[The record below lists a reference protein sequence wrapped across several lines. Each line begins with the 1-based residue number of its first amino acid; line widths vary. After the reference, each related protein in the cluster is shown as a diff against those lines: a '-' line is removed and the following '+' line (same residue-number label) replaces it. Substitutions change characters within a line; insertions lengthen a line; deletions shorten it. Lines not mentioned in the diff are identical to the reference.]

1 MPTQIQ
7 LRRGSTVQ
15 TSTFTG
21 AAGEITVDTDK
32 KVVVVHDGS
41 SAGGVPLARGNHT
54 QSAFDAANASV
65 TGATSAGSY
74 ANSAY
79 STANTAATNALSA
92 GVYANAA
99 FLAAN
104 SAVDTWVR
112 NAANSASSYAN
123 GAFAVANAKF
133 SSTGGTI
140 SGDVVVT
147 GNLSVSGNVFQVDA
161 TNLSVEDNMIYL
173 NANNTVANP
182 DLGFAGNYNDGTY
195 HHAGMFRDATDGT
208 WKFFYNYS
216 PEPDASPYID
226 TSHATFRIANL
237 TANLITDVATI
248 RGYDPI
254 NHTNTAY
261 THANAAFNAANN
273 STDTWV
279 RSAANSAS
287 SYANSA
293 YAVAN
298 TGNTTATSASSYANS
313 AYLQANTAT
322 TNAATADQRA
332 VTSGVYANAAYGVA
346 NSASSYANGAF
357 TQANSAF
364 NNGTSASSYAN
375 GAFSAANAASSY
387 ANSAYAKANT
397 AGGGSGLF
405 NSSINVATGYAVT
418 NALSNAVVFSANAT
432 IYSIYVTNIGADV
445 NAAVT
450 ITADFTPT
458 GSSANVSMF
467 RNIPIPSRS
476 SVEML
481 KKPQVVKANDIIK
494 MQAFANGVGANS
506 NAHVIIVYET
516 TALSS
521 YDRATALAGTGYSN
535 LYTATGSPAVL
546 ESIKVVNQDTAFGNH
561 AISIIWTNSSNT
573 VQGYIAKDIILPA
586 NSTIELCE
594 APKYMY
600 SGDKLDIYSS
610 YANVVSVFA
619 SAKRTA

>member
-32 KVVVVHDGS
+32 KIVVVHDGA
-41 SAGGVPLARGNHT
+41 SAGGVPLARGNHA
-54 QSAFDAANASV
+54 QAAFDAANATS
-65 TGATSAGSY
+65 TGTTSAGSY

-79 STANTAATNALSA
+79 STANTAATNATTADQRAVTS

-99 FLAAN
+99 FAA
-104 SAVDTWVR
+104 
-112 NAANSASSYAN
+112 
-123 GAFAVANAKF
+123 ANAKF
-133 SSTGGTI
+133 SATGGTI

-147 GNLSVSGNVFQVDA
+147 GNLSVSGNVFNVDA
-161 TNLSVEDNMIYL
+161 TNLNVEDNMIYL
-173 NANNTVANP
+173 NANNTVVNP
-182 DLGFAGNYNDGTY
+182 DLGFAGNYNDGAY
-195 HHAGMFRDATDGT
+195 HHTGMFRDATDGI
-208 WKFFYNYS
+208 WKFFYNYD

-226 TSHATFRIANL
+226 TGHATFRIANL

-261 THANAAFNAANN
+261 THANAAFTAANN
-273 STDTWV
+273 STDSWV
-279 RSAANSAS
+279 RDAANSAS
-287 SYANSA
+287 SYANGA
-293 YAVAN
+293 FLAAN
-298 TGNTTATSASSYANS
+298 ASVNFIALGTANS
-313 AYLQANTAT
+313 A
-322 TNAATADQRA
+322 
-332 VTSGVYANAAYGVA
+332 GVYANAAYGVA

-397 AGGGSGLF
+397 GGGSGLF
-405 NSSINVATGYAVT
+405 NSAINVATGYAIT
-418 NALSNAVVFSANAT
+418 SSLANAVVFSANAT
-432 IYSIYVTNIGADV
+432 IYSIYVTNIGPDV

-450 ITADFTPT
+450 VTADFTPT
-458 GSSANVSMF
+458 GSSANVSLF

-494 MQAFANGVGANS
+494 MQSFVNGTAASS
-506 NAHVIIVYET
+506 NAHVTIVYET
-516 TALSS
+516 TTLSS
-521 YDRATALAGTGYSN
+521 FDRASALADTGYST
-535 LYTATGSPAVL
+535 LYTATGSPAVI

-561 AISIIWTNSSNT
+561 AISIIWTNSGNT
-573 VQGYIAKDIILPA
+573 IQGYIAKDIILPA
-586 NSTIELCE
+586 NSTIELSE
-594 APKYMY
+594 APKYLY

>member
-15 TSTFTG
+15 TSTFAG

-41 SAGGVPLARGNHT
+41 SAGGVPLARGNHA
-54 QSAFDAANASV
+54 QAAFDAANATS
-65 TGATSAGSY
+65 TGTTSAGSY

-79 STANTAATNALSA
+79 STANTAATNATTADQRAVTS

-99 FLAAN
+99 FAA
-104 SAVDTWVR
+104 
-112 NAANSASSYAN
+112 
-123 GAFAVANAKF
+123 ANAKF
-133 SSTGGTI
+133 SATGGTI

-147 GNLSVSGNVFQVDA
+147 GNLSVSGNVFNVDA
-161 TNLSVEDNMIYL
+161 TNLNVEDNMIYL
-173 NANNTVANP
+173 NANNTVVNP
-182 DLGFAGNYNDGTY
+182 DLGFAGNYNDGSY
-195 HHAGMFRDATDGT
+195 HHAGMFRDATDGI
-208 WKFFYNYS
+208 WKFFYNYD

-226 TSHATFRIANL
+226 TAHATFRIANL

-261 THANAAFNAANN
+261 THANAAFTAANN
-273 STDTWV
+273 SVDTWV
-279 RSAANSAS
+279 RAAANSAS
-287 SYANSA
+287 SYANGA
-293 YAVAN
+293 FLAAN
-298 TGNTTATSASSYANS
+298 ASVNFIALGTANS
-313 AYLQANTAT
+313 A
-322 TNAATADQRA
+322 
-332 VTSGVYANAAYGVA
+332 GVYANAAYGVA

-397 AGGGSGLF
+397 GGGGSGLF
-405 NSSINVATGYAVT
+405 NSAINVATGYAIT
-418 NALSNAVVFSANAT
+418 SSLANAVVFSANAT
-432 IYSIYVTNIGADV
+432 IHSIYVTNIGANVSDT
-445 NAAVT
+445 VT
-450 ITADFTPT
+450 VTADFTPT
-458 GSSANVSMF
+458 GSSANVSLF

-494 MQAFANGVGANS
+494 MQSFVNGTAASS
-506 NAHVIIVYET
+506 NAHVTIVYET

-521 YDRATALAGTGYSN
+521 FDRASALANTGYST
-535 LYTATGSPAVL
+535 LYTATDSPAVI

-561 AISIIWTNSSNT
+561 AISIIWTNSGNT
-573 VQGYIAKDIILPA
+573 IQGYIAKDIILPA
-586 NSTIELCE
+586 NSTIELSE
-594 APKYMY
+594 APKYLY
-600 SGDKLDIYSS
+600 AGDKLDIYSS

>member
-79 STANTAATNALSA
+79 STANTATTSA
-92 GVYANAA
+92 SQADQRAVTSGVYANAA
-99 FLAAN
+99 FAA
-104 SAVDTWVR
+104 
-112 NAANSASSYAN
+112 
-123 GAFAVANAKF
+123 ANAKF
-133 SSTGGTI
+133 SATGGTI

-182 DLGFAGNYNDGTY
+182 DLGFAGNYNDGAY
-195 HHAGMFRDATDGT
+195 HHAGMFRDATDGI
-208 WKFFYNYS
+208 WKFFYNYD

-226 TSHATFRIANL
+226 TGHATFRIANL

-293 YAVAN
+293 YLAAN
-298 TGNTTATSASSYANS
+298 ASVNFIALGTANS
-313 AYLQANTAT
+313 A
-322 TNAATADQRA
+322 
-332 VTSGVYANAAYGVA
+332 GVYANAGFGVA

-494 MQAFANGVGANS
+494 MQSFVNGTAASS
-506 NAHVIIVYET
+506 NAHVTIVYET

-521 YDRATALAGTGYSN
+521 FDRASALAGTGYST
-535 LYTATGSPAVL
+535 LYTASGSPAVI
-546 ESIKVVNQDTAFGNH
+546 ESIKIVNQDTAFGNH
-561 AISIIWTNSSNT
+561 AISIIWTNSGNT
-573 VQGYIAKDIILPA
+573 IQGYIAKDII
-586 NSTIELCE
+586 
-594 APKYMY
+594 
-600 SGDKLDIYSS
+600 
-610 YANVVSVFA
+610 
-619 SAKRTA
+619 

>member
-32 KVVVVHDGS
+32 KVVVVHDGA
-41 SAGGVPLARGNHT
+41 SAGGIPLARGNHA
-54 QSAFDAANASV
+54 QAAFDAANTTS
-65 TGATSAGSY
+65 TGVTSAGSY

-79 STANTAATNALSA
+79 STANTAATNATTADQRAVTS

-99 FLAAN
+99 FAA
-104 SAVDTWVR
+104 
-112 NAANSASSYAN
+112 
-123 GAFAVANAKF
+123 ANAKF
-133 SSTGGTI
+133 SATGGTI
-140 SGDVVVT
+140 SGDVIVT

-182 DLGFAGNYNDGTY
+182 DLGFAGNYNDGAY
-195 HHAGMFRDATDGT
+195 HHAGMFRDATDGI
-208 WKFFYNYS
+208 WKFFYNYD

-226 TSHATFRIANL
+226 TGHATFRIANL

-261 THANAAFNAANN
+261 THANAAFTAANN
-273 STDTWV
+273 SVDTWV
-279 RSAANSAS
+279 RDAANSAS
-287 SYANSA
+287 SYANGA
-293 YAVAN
+293 FLAAN
-298 TGNTTATSASSYANS
+298 ASVNFIALGTANS
-313 AYLQANTAT
+313 A
-322 TNAATADQRA
+322 
-332 VTSGVYANAAYGVA
+332 GVYANAAYGVA

-405 NSSINVATGYAVT
+405 NSAINVATGYAIT
-418 NALSNAVVFSANAT
+418 SSLANAVVFTANAT
-432 IYSIYVTNIGADV
+432 IYSIYVTNIGPDV

-450 ITADFTPT
+450 VTADFTPT
-458 GSSANVSMF
+458 GSSANVSLF

-494 MQAFANGVGANS
+494 MQSFVNGTAASS
-506 NAHVIIVYET
+506 NAHVTIVYET

-521 YDRATALAGTGYSN
+521 YDRATALAGTGYST
-535 LYTATGSPAVL
+535 LYTASGSPAVI

-561 AISIIWTNSSNT
+561 AISIIWSNSSNT
-573 VQGYIAKDIILPA
+573 IQGYIAKDIILPA
-586 NSTIELCE
+586 NSTIELSE
-594 APKYMY
+594 APKYLY
-600 SGDKLDIYSS
+600 AGDKLDIYSS

>member
-15 TSTFTG
+15 TSTFAG

-41 SAGGVPLARGNHT
+41 SAGGVPLARGNHA
-54 QSAFDAANASV
+54 QAAFDAANATS
-65 TGATSAGSY
+65 TGTTSAGSY

-79 STANTAATNALSA
+79 STANTAATNATTADQRAVTS

-99 FLAAN
+99 FAA
-104 SAVDTWVR
+104 
-112 NAANSASSYAN
+112 
-123 GAFAVANAKF
+123 ANAKF
-133 SSTGGTI
+133 SATGGTI

-147 GNLSVSGNVFQVDA
+147 GNLSVSGNVFNVDA
-161 TNLSVEDNMIYL
+161 TNLNVEDNMIYL
-173 NANNTVANP
+173 NANNTVVNP
-182 DLGFAGNYNDGTY
+182 DLGFAGNYNDGSY
-195 HHAGMFRDATDGT
+195 HHAGMFRDATDGI
-208 WKFFYNYS
+208 WKFFYNYD

-226 TSHATFRIANL
+226 TAHATFRIANL

-261 THANAAFNAANN
+261 THANAAFTAANN
-273 STDTWV
+273 SVDTWV
-279 RSAANSAS
+279 RAAANSAS
-287 SYANSA
+287 SYANGA
-293 YAVAN
+293 FLAAN
-298 TGNTTATSASSYANS
+298 ASVNFIALGTANS
-313 AYLQANTAT
+313 A
-322 TNAATADQRA
+322 
-332 VTSGVYANAAYGVA
+332 GVYANAAYGVA

-397 AGGGSGLF
+397 GGGGSGLF
-405 NSSINVATGYAVT
+405 NSAINVATGYAIT
-418 NALSNAVVFSANAT
+418 SSLANAVVFSANAT
-432 IYSIYVTNIGADV
+432 IYSIYVTNIGPDV

-450 ITADFTPT
+450 VTADFTPT
-458 GSSANVSMF
+458 GSSANVSLF

-494 MQAFANGVGANS
+494 MQSFVNGTAASS
-506 NAHVIIVYET
+506 NAHVTIVYET

-521 YDRATALAGTGYSN
+521 FDRASALANTGYST
-535 LYTATGSPAVL
+535 LYTATDSPAVI

-561 AISIIWTNSSNT
+561 AISIIWTNSGNT
-573 VQGYIAKDIILPA
+573 IQGYIAKDIILPA
-586 NSTIELCE
+586 NSTIELSE
-594 APKYMY
+594 APKYLY
-600 SGDKLDIYSS
+600 AGDKLDIYSS

>member
-32 KVVVVHDGS
+32 KVVVVHDGA
-41 SAGGVPLARGNHT
+41 SAGGIPLARGNHA
-54 QSAFDAANASV
+54 QAAFDAANATS
-65 TGATSAGSY
+65 TGTTSAGSY

-79 STANTAATNALSA
+79 STANTAATNATTADQRAVTS

-99 FLAAN
+99 FAA
-104 SAVDTWVR
+104 
-112 NAANSASSYAN
+112 
-123 GAFAVANAKF
+123 ANAKF
-133 SSTGGTI
+133 SATGGTI

-147 GNLSVSGNVFQVDA
+147 GNLSVSGNVFNVDA
-161 TNLSVEDNMIYL
+161 TNLNVEDNMIYL
-173 NANNTVANP
+173 NANNTVVNP
-182 DLGFAGNYNDGTY
+182 DLGFAGNYNDGAY
-195 HHAGMFRDATDGT
+195 HHTGMFRDATDGI
-208 WKFFYNYS
+208 WKFFYNYD

-226 TSHATFRIANL
+226 TGHATFRIANL

-261 THANAAFNAANN
+261 THANAAFTAANN
-273 STDTWV
+273 SVDTWV
-279 RSAANSAS
+279 RAAANSAS
-287 SYANSA
+287 SYANGA
-293 YAVAN
+293 FLAAN
-298 TGNTTATSASSYANS
+298 ASVNFIALGTANS
-313 AYLQANTAT
+313 A
-322 TNAATADQRA
+322 
-332 VTSGVYANAAYGVA
+332 GVYANAAYGVA

-397 AGGGSGLF
+397 GGGSGLF
-405 NSSINVATGYAVT
+405 NSAINVATGYAIT
-418 NALSNAVVFSANAT
+418 SSLANAVVFSANAT
-432 IYSIYVTNIGADV
+432 IYSIYVTNIGPDV

-450 ITADFTPT
+450 VTADFTPT
-458 GSSANVSMF
+458 GSSANVSLF

-494 MQAFANGVGANS
+494 MQSFVNGTAASS
-506 NAHVIIVYET
+506 NAHVTIVYET

-521 YDRATALAGTGYSN
+521 FDRASALAGTGYST
-535 LYTATGSPAVL
+535 LYTASGSPAVI

-561 AISIIWTNSSNT
+561 AISIIWTNSGNT
-573 VQGYIAKDIILPA
+573 IQGYIAKDIILPA
-586 NSTIELCE
+586 NSTIELSE
-594 APKYMY
+594 APKYLY

>member
-15 TSTFTG
+15 TSTFAG

-41 SAGGVPLARGNHT
+41 SPGGVPLARGNHA
-54 QSAFDAANASV
+54 QAAFDAANATS
-65 TGATSAGSY
+65 TGTTSAGSY

-79 STANTAATNALSA
+79 STANTAATNATTADQRAVTS

-99 FLAAN
+99 FAA
-104 SAVDTWVR
+104 
-112 NAANSASSYAN
+112 
-123 GAFAVANAKF
+123 ANAKF
-133 SSTGGTI
+133 SATGGTI
-140 SGDVVVT
+140 SGDVIVT

-182 DLGFAGNYNDGTY
+182 DLGFAGNYNDGAY
-195 HHAGMFRDATDGT
+195 HHAGMFRDATDGI
-208 WKFFYNYS
+208 WKFFYNYD

-226 TSHATFRIANL
+226 TGHATFRIANL

-261 THANAAFNAANN
+261 THANAAFTAANN
-273 STDTWV
+273 SVDTWV
-279 RSAANSAS
+279 RDAANSAS
-287 SYANSA
+287 SYANGA
-293 YAVAN
+293 FLAAN
-298 TGNTTATSASSYANS
+298 ASVNFIALGTANS
-313 AYLQANTAT
+313 A
-322 TNAATADQRA
+322 
-332 VTSGVYANAAYGVA
+332 GVYANAAYGVA

-405 NSSINVATGYAVT
+405 NSAINVATGYAIT
-418 NALSNAVVFSANAT
+418 SSLANAVVFTANAT
-432 IYSIYVTNIGADV
+432 IYSIYVTNIGPDV

-450 ITADFTPT
+450 VTADFTPT
-458 GSSANVSMF
+458 GSSANVSLF

-494 MQAFANGVGANS
+494 MQSFVNGTAASS
-506 NAHVIIVYET
+506 NAHVTIVYET

-521 YDRATALAGTGYSN
+521 YDRATALAGTGYST
-535 LYTATGSPAVL
+535 LYTASGSPAVI

-561 AISIIWTNSSNT
+561 AISIIWSNSSNT
-573 VQGYIAKDIILPA
+573 IQGYIAKDIILPA

-594 APKYMY
+594 APKYLY
-600 SGDKLDIYSS
+600 AGDELDIYSS
-610 YANVVSVFA
+610 YANVVSVFV

>member
-32 KVVVVHDGS
+32 KIVVVHDGA
-41 SAGGVPLARGNHT
+41 SAGGVPLARGNHA
-54 QSAFDAANASV
+54 QAAFDAANATS
-65 TGATSAGSY
+65 TGTTSAGSY

-79 STANTAATNALSA
+79 STANTAATNATTADQRAVTS

-99 FLAAN
+99 FAA
-104 SAVDTWVR
+104 
-112 NAANSASSYAN
+112 
-123 GAFAVANAKF
+123 ANAKF
-133 SSTGGTI
+133 SATGGTI

-147 GNLSVSGNVFQVDA
+147 GNLSVSGNVFNVDA

-195 HHAGMFRDATDGT
+195 HHAGMFRDATDGI
-208 WKFFYNYS
+208 WKFFYNYD

-226 TSHATFRIANL
+226 TGHATFRIANL

-254 NHTNTAY
+254 NHTNIAY
-261 THANAAFNAANN
+261 THANAAFTAANN
-273 STDTWV
+273 STDSWV
-279 RSAANSAS
+279 RDAANSAS
-287 SYANSA
+287 SYANGA
-293 YAVAN
+293 FLAAN
-298 TGNTTATSASSYANS
+298 ASVNFIALGTANS
-313 AYLQANTAT
+313 A
-322 TNAATADQRA
+322 
-332 VTSGVYANAAYGVA
+332 GVYANAAYGVA

-397 AGGGSGLF
+397 GGGSGLF
-405 NSSINVATGYAVT
+405 NSAINVATGYAIT
-418 NALSNAVVFSANAT
+418 SSLANAVVFSANAT
-432 IYSIYVTNIGADV
+432 IYSIYVTNIGPDV

-450 ITADFTPT
+450 VTADFTPT
-458 GSSANVSMF
+458 GSSANVSLF

-494 MQAFANGVGANS
+494 MQSFVNGTAASS
-506 NAHVIIVYET
+506 NAHVTIVYET

-521 YDRATALAGTGYSN
+521 FDRASALAGTGYST
-535 LYTATGSPAVL
+535 LYTATGSPAVI

-561 AISIIWTNSSNT
+561 AISIIWTNSGNT
-573 VQGYIAKDIILPA
+573 IQGYIAKDIILPA
-586 NSTIELCE
+586 NSTIELSE
-594 APKYMY
+594 APKYLY

>member
-7 LRRGSTVQ
+7 LRRGSTVK
-15 TSTFTG
+15 TSTFAG

-41 SAGGVPLARGNHT
+41 SAGGVPLARGNHA
-54 QSAFDAANASV
+54 QAAFDAANATS
-65 TGATSAGSY
+65 TGTTSAGSY

-79 STANTAATNALSA
+79 STANTAATNATTADQRAVTS

-99 FLAAN
+99 FAA
-104 SAVDTWVR
+104 
-112 NAANSASSYAN
+112 
-123 GAFAVANAKF
+123 ANAKF
-133 SSTGGTI
+133 SATGGTI

-147 GNLSVSGNVFQVDA
+147 GNLSVSGNVFNVDA
-161 TNLSVEDNMIYL
+161 TNLNVEDNMIYL
-173 NANNTVANP
+173 NANNTVVNP
-182 DLGFAGNYNDGTY
+182 DLGFAGNYNDGAY
-195 HHAGMFRDATDGT
+195 HHTGMFRDATDGI
-208 WKFFYNYS
+208 WKFFYNYD

-226 TSHATFRIANL
+226 TGHATFRIANL

-261 THANAAFNAANN
+261 THANAAFTAANN
-273 STDTWV
+273 SVDTWV
-279 RSAANSAS
+279 RAAANSAS
-287 SYANSA
+287 SYANGA
-293 YAVAN
+293 FLAAN
-298 TGNTTATSASSYANS
+298 ASVNFIALGTANS
-313 AYLQANTAT
+313 A
-322 TNAATADQRA
+322 
-332 VTSGVYANAAYGVA
+332 GVYANAAYGVA

-397 AGGGSGLF
+397 GGGSGLF
-405 NSSINVATGYAVT
+405 NSAINVATGYAIT
-418 NALSNAVVFSANAT
+418 SSLANAVVFSANAT
-432 IYSIYVTNIGADV
+432 IYSIYVTNIGPDV

-450 ITADFTPT
+450 VTADFTPT
-458 GSSANVSMF
+458 GSSANVSLF

-494 MQAFANGVGANS
+494 MQSFVNGTAASS
-506 NAHVIIVYET
+506 NAHVTIVYET

-521 YDRATALAGTGYSN
+521 FDRASALAGTGYST
-535 LYTATGSPAVL
+535 LYTASGSPAVI

-561 AISIIWTNSSNT
+561 AISIIWTNSGNT
-573 VQGYIAKDIILPA
+573 IQGYIAKDIILPA
-586 NSTIELCE
+586 NSTIELSE
-594 APKYMY
+594 APKYLY

>member
-32 KVVVVHDGS
+32 KVVVVHDGA
-41 SAGGVPLARGNHT
+41 SAGGIPLARANHT
-54 QSAFDAANASV
+54 QSAFDAANTTS
-65 TGATSAGSY
+65 TGSTSAGSY

-79 STANTAATNALSA
+79 STANTAATNATTADQRAVTSGA
-92 GVYANAA
+92 YANAA
-99 FLAAN
+99 FAA
-104 SAVDTWVR
+104 
-112 NAANSASSYAN
+112 
-123 GAFAVANAKF
+123 ANAKF
-133 SSTGGTI
+133 SATGGTI

-147 GNLSVSGNVFQVDA
+147 GNLSVSGNVFNVDA
-161 TNLSVEDNMIYL
+161 TNLNVEDNMIYL

-182 DLGFAGNYNDGTY
+182 DLGFAGNYNDGAY
-195 HHAGMFRDATDGT
+195 HHTGMFRDATDGT
-208 WKFFYNYS
+208 WKFFYNYD

-226 TSHATFRIANL
+226 TGHATFRIANL

-254 NHTNTAY
+254 DHTNLAY
-261 THANAAFNAANN
+261 THANAAFTAANN
-273 STDTWV
+273 SVDTWV
-279 RSAANSAS
+279 RAAANSAS
-287 SYANSA
+287 SYANGA
-293 YAVAN
+293 FGV
-298 TGNTTATSASSYANS
+298 
-313 AYLQANTAT
+313 ANTAT

-332 VTSGVYANAAYGVA
+332 VTAGEYANAAYGVA

-375 GAFSAANAASSY
+375 GAFQASNAASSY

-397 AGGGSGLF
+397 GGGSGLF
-405 NSSINVATGYAVT
+405 NSAINVATGYAVT
-418 NALSNAVVFSANAT
+418 SSLANAVVFSANAT
-432 IYSIYVTNIGADV
+432 IYSIYVTNIGANVSDT
-445 NAAVT
+445 VT
-450 ITADFTPT
+450 VTADFTPT
-458 GSSANVSMF
+458 DSSANVSMF

-481 KKPQVVKANDIIK
+481 KKPQVVKANDVIK
-494 MQAFANGVGANS
+494 MQSFVNGTAASS
-506 NAHVIIVYET
+506 NAHVTIVYET
-516 TALSS
+516 TTLSS
-521 YDRATALAGTGYSN
+521 FDRATALAGTGYST
-535 LYTATGSPAVL
+535 LYTATGSPAVI
-546 ESIKVVNQDTAFGNH
+546 ESIKIVNQDTAFGNH
-561 AISIIWTNSSNT
+561 AISIIWTNSGNT
-573 VQGYIAKDIILPA
+573 IQGYIAKDIILPA

-594 APKYMY
+594 APKYLY

>member
-32 KVVVVHDGS
+32 KIVVVHDGA
-41 SAGGVPLARGNHT
+41 SAGGVPLARGNHA
-54 QSAFDAANASV
+54 QAAFDAANATS
-65 TGATSAGSY
+65 TGTTSAGSY

-79 STANTAATNALSA
+79 STANTAATNATTADQRAVTS

-99 FLAAN
+99 FAA
-104 SAVDTWVR
+104 
-112 NAANSASSYAN
+112 
-123 GAFAVANAKF
+123 ANAKF
-133 SSTGGTI
+133 SATGGTI

-147 GNLSVSGNVFQVDA
+147 GNLSVSGNVFNVDA
-161 TNLSVEDNMIYL
+161 TNLNVEDNMIYL
-173 NANNTVANP
+173 NANNTVVNP
-182 DLGFAGNYNDGTY
+182 DLGFAGNYNDGAY
-195 HHAGMFRDATDGT
+195 HHTGMFRDATDGI
-208 WKFFYNYS
+208 WKFFYNYD

-226 TSHATFRIANL
+226 TGHATFRIANL

-261 THANAAFNAANN
+261 THANAAFTAANN
-273 STDTWV
+273 SVDTWV
-279 RSAANSAS
+279 RAAANSAS
-287 SYANSA
+287 SYANGA
-293 YAVAN
+293 FLAAN
-298 TGNTTATSASSYANS
+298 ASVNFIALGTANS
-313 AYLQANTAT
+313 A
-322 TNAATADQRA
+322 
-332 VTSGVYANAAYGVA
+332 GVYANAAYGVA

-397 AGGGSGLF
+397 GGGSGLF
-405 NSSINVATGYAVT
+405 NSAINVATGYAIT
-418 NALSNAVVFSANAT
+418 SSLANAVVFSANAT
-432 IYSIYVTNIGADV
+432 IYSIYVTNIGPDV

-450 ITADFTPT
+450 VTADFTPT
-458 GSSANVSMF
+458 GSSANVSLF

-494 MQAFANGVGANS
+494 MQSFVNGTAASS
-506 NAHVIIVYET
+506 NAHVTIVYET

-521 YDRATALAGTGYSN
+521 FDRASALAGTGYST
-535 LYTATGSPAVL
+535 LYTASGSPAVI

-561 AISIIWTNSSNT
+561 AISIIWTNSGNT
-573 VQGYIAKDIILPA
+573 IQGYIAKDIILPA
-586 NSTIELCE
+586 NSTIELSE
-594 APKYMY
+594 APKYLY

>member
-32 KVVVVHDGS
+32 KVVVVHDGA
-41 SAGGVPLARGNHT
+41 SAGGIPLARANHT
-54 QSAFDAANASV
+54 QAAFDAANATS
-65 TGATSAGSY
+65 TGSSSAGSY

-79 STANTAATNALSA
+79 STANTAATNATTADQRAVTSGA
-92 GVYANAA
+92 YANAA
-99 FLAAN
+99 FAA
-104 SAVDTWVR
+104 
-112 NAANSASSYAN
+112 
-123 GAFAVANAKF
+123 ANAKF
-133 SSTGGTI
+133 SASGGTI

-147 GNLSVSGNVFQVDA
+147 GNLSVSGNVFNVDA

-182 DLGFAGNYNDGTY
+182 DLGFAGNYNDGAY
-195 HHAGMFRDATDGT
+195 HHAGMFRDATDGI
-208 WKFFYNYS
+208 WKFFYNYD

-226 TSHATFRIANL
+226 TGHATFRIANL

-254 NHTNTAY
+254 NHTNVAY
-261 THANAAFNAANN
+261 THANAAFTAANN
-273 STDTWV
+273 SVDTWV
-279 RSAANSAS
+279 RAAANSAS
-287 SYANSA
+287 SYANGA
-293 YAVAN
+293 FGV
-298 TGNTTATSASSYANS
+298 
-313 AYLQANTAT
+313 ANTAT

-332 VTSGVYANAAYGVA
+332 VTAGEYANAAYGVA

-375 GAFSAANAASSY
+375 GAFQAANAASSY

-397 AGGGSGLF
+397 GGGGSGLF
-405 NSSINVATGYAVT
+405 NSAINVATGYAIT
-418 NALSNAVVFSANAT
+418 SSLANAVVFSANAT
-432 IYSIYVTNIGADV
+432 IHSIYVTNIGPDV

-450 ITADFTPT
+450 VTADFTPT

-494 MQAFANGVGANS
+494 MQSFVNGAAANS
-506 NAHVIIVYET
+506 NAHVTIVYET

-521 YDRATALAGTGYSN
+521 FDRATALANTGYST
-535 LYTATGSPAVL
+535 LYTATGSPAVI
-546 ESIKVVNQDTAFGNH
+546 ESIKIVNQDTAFGNH

-573 VQGYIAKDIILPA
+573 IQGYIAKDIILPA

-594 APKYMY
+594 APKYLY

>member
-15 TSTFTG
+15 TSTFAG

-41 SAGGVPLARGNHT
+41 SPGGVPLARGNHA
-54 QSAFDAANASV
+54 QAAFDAANTTS
-65 TGATSAGSY
+65 TGVTSAGSY

-79 STANTAATNALSA
+79 STANTAATNATTADQRAVTS

-99 FLAAN
+99 FAA
-104 SAVDTWVR
+104 
-112 NAANSASSYAN
+112 
-123 GAFAVANAKF
+123 ANAKF
-133 SSTGGTI
+133 SATGGTI
-140 SGDVVVT
+140 SGDVIVT

-182 DLGFAGNYNDGTY
+182 DLGFAGNYNDGAY
-195 HHAGMFRDATDGT
+195 HHAGMFRDATDGI
-208 WKFFYNYS
+208 WKFFYNYD

-226 TSHATFRIANL
+226 TGHATFRIANL

-261 THANAAFNAANN
+261 THANAAFTAANN
-273 STDTWV
+273 SVDTWV
-279 RSAANSAS
+279 RDAANSAS
-287 SYANSA
+287 SYANGA
-293 YAVAN
+293 FLAAN
-298 TGNTTATSASSYANS
+298 ASVNFIALGTANS
-313 AYLQANTAT
+313 A
-322 TNAATADQRA
+322 
-332 VTSGVYANAAYGVA
+332 GVYANAAYGVA

-405 NSSINVATGYAVT
+405 NSAINVATGYAIT
-418 NALSNAVVFSANAT
+418 SSLANAVVFTANAT
-432 IYSIYVTNIGADV
+432 IYSIYVTNIGPDV

-450 ITADFTPT
+450 VTADFTPT
-458 GSSANVSMF
+458 GSSANVSLF

-494 MQAFANGVGANS
+494 MQSFVNGTAASS
-506 NAHVIIVYET
+506 NAHVTIVYET

-521 YDRATALAGTGYSN
+521 YDRATALAGTGYST
-535 LYTATGSPAVL
+535 LYTASGSPAVI

-561 AISIIWTNSSNT
+561 AISIIWSNSSNT
-573 VQGYIAKDIILPA
+573 IQGYIAKDIILPA

-594 APKYMY
+594 APKYLY
-600 SGDKLDIYSS
+600 AGDELDIYSS
-610 YANVVSVFA
+610 YANVVSVFV

>member
-15 TSTFTG
+15 TSTFAG

-41 SAGGVPLARGNHT
+41 SPGGVPLARGNHA
-54 QSAFDAANASV
+54 QAAFDAANATS
-65 TGATSAGSY
+65 TGTTSAGSY

-79 STANTAATNALSA
+79 STANTAATNATTADQRAVTS

-99 FLAAN
+99 FAA
-104 SAVDTWVR
+104 
-112 NAANSASSYAN
+112 
-123 GAFAVANAKF
+123 ANAKF
-133 SSTGGTI
+133 SATGGTI
-140 SGDVVVT
+140 SGDVIVT

-182 DLGFAGNYNDGTY
+182 DLGFAGNYNDGAY
-195 HHAGMFRDATDGT
+195 HHAGMFRDATDGI
-208 WKFFYNYS
+208 WKFFYNYD

-226 TSHATFRIANL
+226 TGHATFRIANL

-261 THANAAFNAANN
+261 THANAAFTAANN
-273 STDTWV
+273 SVDTWV
-279 RSAANSAS
+279 RDAANSAS
-287 SYANSA
+287 SYANGA
-293 YAVAN
+293 FLAAN
-298 TGNTTATSASSYANS
+298 ASVNFIALGTANS
-313 AYLQANTAT
+313 A
-322 TNAATADQRA
+322 
-332 VTSGVYANAAYGVA
+332 GVYANAAYGVA

-405 NSSINVATGYAVT
+405 NSAINVSTGYAIT
-418 NALSNAVVFSANAT
+418 SSLANAVVFTANAT
-432 IYSIYVTNIGADV
+432 IYSIYVTNIGPDV

-450 ITADFTPT
+450 VTADFTPT
-458 GSSANVSMF
+458 GSSANVSLF

-494 MQAFANGVGANS
+494 MQSFVNGTAASS
-506 NAHVIIVYET
+506 NAHVTIVYET

-521 YDRATALAGTGYSN
+521 YDRATALAGTGYST
-535 LYTATGSPAVL
+535 LYTASGSPAVI

-561 AISIIWTNSSNT
+561 AISIIWSNSSNT
-573 VQGYIAKDIILPA
+573 IQGYIAKDIILPA

-594 APKYMY
+594 APKYLY
-600 SGDKLDIYSS
+600 AGDELDIYSS
-610 YANVVSVFA
+610 YANVVSVFV

>member
-15 TSTFTG
+15 TSTFAG

-41 SAGGVPLARGNHT
+41 TAGGVPLARGNHT

-79 STANTAATNALSA
+79 STANTAATNATTADQRAVTSGA
-92 GVYANAA
+92 YANAA
-99 FLAAN
+99 FAA
-104 SAVDTWVR
+104 
-112 NAANSASSYAN
+112 
-123 GAFAVANAKF
+123 ANAKF
-133 SSTGGTI
+133 SATGGTI

-182 DLGFAGNYNDGTY
+182 DLGFAGNYNDGDY
-195 HHAGMFRDATDGT
+195 HHAGMFRDATDGI
-208 WKFFYNYS
+208 WKFFYNYD

-226 TSHATFRIANL
+226 TGHATFRIANL

-261 THANAAFNAANN
+261 THANAAFTAANN
-273 STDTWV
+273 SVDTWV
-279 RSAANSAS
+279 RAAANSAS
-287 SYANSA
+287 SYANGA
-293 YAVAN
+293 FLAAN
-298 TGNTTATSASSYANS
+298 ASVNFIALGTANS
-313 AYLQANTAT
+313 A
-322 TNAATADQRA
+322 
-332 VTSGVYANAAYGVA
+332 GVYANAGFGVA

-397 AGGGSGLF
+397 GGGSGLF
-405 NSSINVATGYAVT
+405 NSAINVATGYAIT
-418 NALSNAVVFSANAT
+418 SSLANAVVFSANAT
-432 IYSIYVTNIGADV
+432 IHSIYVTNIGPDV

-450 ITADFTPT
+450 VTADFTPT

-494 MQAFANGVGANS
+494 MQSFVNGTAASS
-506 NAHVIIVYET
+506 NAHVTIVYET

-521 YDRATALAGTGYSN
+521 FDRASALAGTGYST
-535 LYTATGSPAVL
+535 LYTATDSPAVI

-561 AISIIWTNSSNT
+561 AISIIWTNSGNT
-573 VQGYIAKDIILPA
+573 IQGYIAKDIILPA
-586 NSTIELCE
+586 NSTIELSE
-594 APKYMY
+594 APKYLY

>member
-32 KVVVVHDGS
+32 KVVVVHDGA
-41 SAGGVPLARGNHT
+41 SAGGIPLARGNHA
-54 QSAFDAANASV
+54 QAAFDAANTTS
-65 TGATSAGSY
+65 TGVTSAGSY

-79 STANTAATNALSA
+79 STANTAATNATTADQRAVTS

-99 FLAAN
+99 FAA
-104 SAVDTWVR
+104 
-112 NAANSASSYAN
+112 
-123 GAFAVANAKF
+123 ANAKF
-133 SSTGGTI
+133 SATGGTI
-140 SGDVVVT
+140 SGDVIVT

-182 DLGFAGNYNDGTY
+182 DLGFAGNYNDGAY
-195 HHAGMFRDATDGT
+195 HHAGMFRDATDGI
-208 WKFFYNYS
+208 WKFFYNYD

-226 TSHATFRIANL
+226 TGHATFRIANL

-261 THANAAFNAANN
+261 THANAAFTAANN
-273 STDTWV
+273 SVDTWV
-279 RSAANSAS
+279 RDAANSAS
-287 SYANSA
+287 SYANGA
-293 YAVAN
+293 FLAAN
-298 TGNTTATSASSYANS
+298 ASVNFIALGTANS
-313 AYLQANTAT
+313 A
-322 TNAATADQRA
+322 
-332 VTSGVYANAAYGVA
+332 GVYANAAYGVA

-405 NSSINVATGYAVT
+405 NSTINVSTGYAIT
-418 NALSNAVVFSANAT
+418 SSLANAVVFTANAT
-432 IYSIYVTNIGADV
+432 IYSIYVTNIGPDV

-450 ITADFTPT
+450 VTADFTPT
-458 GSSANVSMF
+458 GSSANVSLF

-494 MQAFANGVGANS
+494 MQSFVNGTAASS
-506 NAHVIIVYET
+506 NAHVTIVYET

-521 YDRATALAGTGYSN
+521 FDRASALAGTGYST
-535 LYTATGSPAVL
+535 LYTASGSPAVI

-561 AISIIWTNSSNT
+561 AISIIWSNSSNT
-573 VQGYIAKDIILPA
+573 IQGYIAKDIILPA
-586 NSTIELCE
+586 NSTLELCE
-594 APKYMY
+594 APKYLY
-600 SGDKLDIYSS
+600 AGDELDIYSS
-610 YANVVSVFA
+610 YANVVSVFV

>member
-41 SAGGVPLARGNHT
+41 SAGGIPLARENHT
-54 QSAFDAANASV
+54 QSAFDAANTTV
-65 TGATSAGSY
+65 TGVTSAGSY

-79 STANTAATNALSA
+79 STANSAATSA
-92 GVYANAA
+92 SQADQRAVTSGVFANAA
-99 FLAAN
+99 FAA
-104 SAVDTWVR
+104 
-112 NAANSASSYAN
+112 
-123 GAFAVANAKF
+123 ANAKF
-133 SSTGGTI
+133 STSGGTI

-173 NANNTVANP
+173 NANNTTANP
-182 DLGFAGNYNDGTY
+182 DLGFAGNYNDGSY

-208 WKFFYNYS
+208 WKFFYNYD

-226 TSHATFRIANL
+226 TSHASFRIANI

-287 SYANSA
+287 SYANGA
-293 YAVAN
+293 FV
-298 TGNTTATSASSYANS
+298 
-313 AYLQANTAT
+313 QANTAT

-387 ANSAYAKANT
+387 ANSAFAKANT
-397 AGGGSGLF
+397 GGGSGLF
-405 NSSINVATGYAVT
+405 NSAINVATGYAIT
-418 NALSNAVVFSANAT
+418 SSLANAVVFTANAT
-432 IYSIYVTNIGADV
+432 IYSIYVTNIGPDV

-450 ITADFTPT
+450 VTGDFTPT
-458 GSSANVSMF
+458 GSSANVSLF

-494 MQAFANGVGANS
+494 MQSFVNGTAASS
-506 NAHVIIVYET
+506 NAHVTIVYET
-516 TALSS
+516 TTLSTF
-521 YDRATALAGTGYSN
+521 DRATSLAGTGYST
-535 LYTATGSPAVL
+535 LYTASGSPAVI

-561 AISIIWTNSSNT
+561 AISIIWTNSANSI
-573 VQGYIAKDIILPA
+573 QGYIAKDIILPA

>member
-15 TSTFTG
+15 TSTFAG

-41 SAGGVPLARGNHT
+41 SAGGVPLARGNHA
-54 QSAFDAANASV
+54 QAAFDAANATS
-65 TGATSAGSY
+65 TGTTSAGSY

-79 STANTAATNALSA
+79 STANTAATNATTADQRAVTS

-99 FLAAN
+99 FAA
-104 SAVDTWVR
+104 
-112 NAANSASSYAN
+112 
-123 GAFAVANAKF
+123 ANAKF
-133 SSTGGTI
+133 SATGGTI

-147 GNLSVSGNVFQVDA
+147 GNLSVSGNVFNVDA
-161 TNLSVEDNMIYL
+161 TNLNVEDNMIYL
-173 NANNTVANP
+173 NANNTVVNP
-182 DLGFAGNYNDGTY
+182 DLGFAGNYNDGSY
-195 HHAGMFRDATDGT
+195 HHAGMFRDATDGI
-208 WKFFYNYS
+208 WKFFYNYD

-226 TSHATFRIANL
+226 TAHATFRIANL

-261 THANAAFNAANN
+261 THANAAFTAANN
-273 STDTWV
+273 SVDTWV
-279 RSAANSAS
+279 RAAANSAS
-287 SYANSA
+287 SYANGA
-293 YAVAN
+293 FLAAN
-298 TGNTTATSASSYANS
+298 ASVNFIALGTANS
-313 AYLQANTAT
+313 A
-322 TNAATADQRA
+322 
-332 VTSGVYANAAYGVA
+332 GVYANAAYGVA

-397 AGGGSGLF
+397 GGGGSGLF
-405 NSSINVATGYAVT
+405 NSAINVATGYAIT
-418 NALSNAVVFSANAT
+418 SSLANAVVFSANAT
-432 IYSIYVTNIGADV
+432 IHSIYVTNIGANVSDT
-445 NAAVT
+445 VT
-450 ITADFTPT
+450 VTADFTPT
-458 GSSANVSMF
+458 GSSANVSLF

-494 MQAFANGVGANS
+494 MQSFVNGTAASS
-506 NAHVIIVYET
+506 NAHVTIVYET

-521 YDRATALAGTGYSN
+521 FDRASALANTGYST
-535 LYTATGSPAVL
+535 LYTATDSPAVI

-561 AISIIWTNSSNT
+561 AISIIWTNSGNT
-573 VQGYIAKDIILPA
+573 IQGYIAKDIILPA
-586 NSTIELCE
+586 NSTIELSE
-594 APKYMY
+594 APKYLY

>member
-79 STANTAATNALSA
+79 STANTATTSA
-92 GVYANAA
+92 SQADQRAVTSGAYANAA
-99 FLAAN
+99 FAAAN
-104 SAVDTWVR
+104 AEFSA
-112 NAANSASSYAN
+112 
-123 GAFAVANAKF
+123 
-133 SSTGGTI
+133 TGGTI

-182 DLGFAGNYNDGTY
+182 DLGFAGNYNDGSY
-195 HHAGMFRDATDGT
+195 HHTGMFRDATDGT
-208 WKFFYNYS
+208 WKFFYNYD

-293 YAVAN
+293 YLAAN
-298 TGNTTATSASSYANS
+298 ASVNFIALGTANS
-313 AYLQANTAT
+313 A
-322 TNAATADQRA
+322 
-332 VTSGVYANAAYGVA
+332 GVYANAGFGVA

-397 AGGGSGLF
+397 GGGGSGLF
-405 NSSINVATGYAVT
+405 NSAINVATGYAIT
-418 NALSNAVVFSANAT
+418 SSLANAVVFTANAT
-432 IYSIYVTNIGADV
+432 IHSIYVTNIGPDV

-450 ITADFTPT
+450 VTADFTPT

-494 MQAFANGVGANS
+494 MQSFVNGTAASS
-506 NAHVIIVYET
+506 NAHVTIVYET
-516 TALSS
+516 TALSTF
-521 YDRATALAGTGYSN
+521 DRASALAGTGYST
-535 LYTATGSPAVL
+535 LYTASGSPAVI
-546 ESIKVVNQDTAFGNH
+546 ESIKIVNQDTAFGNH
-561 AISIIWTNSSNT
+561 AISIIWTNSGNT
-573 VQGYIAKDIILPA
+573 IQGYIAKDIILPA

-594 APKYMY
+594 APKYLY
-600 SGDKLDIYSS
+600 AGDELDIYSS
-610 YANVVSVFA
+610 YANVVSVFV

>member
-32 KVVVVHDGS
+32 KVVVVHDGA
-41 SAGGVPLARGNHT
+41 SAGGIPLARGNHA
-54 QSAFDAANASV
+54 QAAFDAANTTS
-65 TGATSAGSY
+65 TGVTSAGSY

-79 STANTAATNALSA
+79 STANTAATNATTADQRAVTS

-99 FLAAN
+99 FAA
-104 SAVDTWVR
+104 
-112 NAANSASSYAN
+112 
-123 GAFAVANAKF
+123 ANAKF
-133 SSTGGTI
+133 SATGGTI
-140 SGDVVVT
+140 SGDVIVT
-147 GNLSVSGNVFQVDA
+147 GNLSVSGDVFQVDA

-182 DLGFAGNYNDGTY
+182 DLGFAGNYNDGAY
-195 HHAGMFRDATDGT
+195 HHAGMFRDATDGI
-208 WKFFYNYS
+208 WKFFYNYD

-226 TSHATFRIANL
+226 TGHATFRIANL

-261 THANAAFNAANN
+261 THANAAFTAANN
-273 STDTWV
+273 SVDTWV
-279 RSAANSAS
+279 RDAANSAS
-287 SYANSA
+287 SYANGA
-293 YAVAN
+293 FLAAN
-298 TGNTTATSASSYANS
+298 ASVNFIALGTANS
-313 AYLQANTAT
+313 A
-322 TNAATADQRA
+322 
-332 VTSGVYANAAYGVA
+332 GVYANAAYGVA

-405 NSSINVATGYAVT
+405 NSAINVATGYAIT
-418 NALSNAVVFSANAT
+418 SSLANAVVFTANAT
-432 IYSIYVTNIGADV
+432 IYSIYVTNIGPDV

-450 ITADFTPT
+450 VTADFTPT
-458 GSSANVSMF
+458 GSSANVSLF

-494 MQAFANGVGANS
+494 MQSFVNGTAASS
-506 NAHVIIVYET
+506 NAHVTIVYET

-521 YDRATALAGTGYSN
+521 YDRATALAGTGYST
-535 LYTATGSPAVL
+535 LYTASGSPAVI

-561 AISIIWTNSSNT
+561 AISIIWSNSSNT
-573 VQGYIAKDIILPA
+573 IQGYIAKDIILPA

-594 APKYMY
+594 APKYLY
-600 SGDKLDIYSS
+600 AGDELDIYSS
-610 YANVVSVFA
+610 YANVVSVFV

>member
-32 KVVVVHDGS
+32 KIVVVHDGA
-41 SAGGVPLARGNHT
+41 SAGGVPLARGNHA
-54 QSAFDAANASV
+54 QAAFDAANATS
-65 TGATSAGSY
+65 TGTTSAGSY

-79 STANTAATNALSA
+79 STANTAATNATTADQRAVTS

-99 FLAAN
+99 FAA
-104 SAVDTWVR
+104 
-112 NAANSASSYAN
+112 
-123 GAFAVANAKF
+123 ANAKF
-133 SSTGGTI
+133 SATGGTI

-147 GNLSVSGNVFQVDA
+147 GNLSVSGNVFNVDA
-161 TNLSVEDNMIYL
+161 TNLNVEDNMIYL
-173 NANNTVANP
+173 NANNTVVNP
-182 DLGFAGNYNDGTY
+182 DLGFAGNYNDGAY
-195 HHAGMFRDATDGT
+195 HHTGMFRDATDGI
-208 WKFFYNYS
+208 WKFFYNYD

-226 TSHATFRIANL
+226 TGHATFRIANL

-254 NHTNTAY
+254 NHTNIAY
-261 THANAAFNAANN
+261 THANAAFTAANN
-273 STDTWV
+273 STDSWV
-279 RSAANSAS
+279 RDAANSAS
-287 SYANSA
+287 SYANGA
-293 YAVAN
+293 FLAAN
-298 TGNTTATSASSYANS
+298 ASVNFIALGTANS
-313 AYLQANTAT
+313 A
-322 TNAATADQRA
+322 
-332 VTSGVYANAAYGVA
+332 GVYANAAYGVA

-397 AGGGSGLF
+397 GGGSGLF
-405 NSSINVATGYAVT
+405 NSAINVATGYAIT
-418 NALSNAVVFSANAT
+418 SSLANAVVFSANAT
-432 IYSIYVTNIGADV
+432 IYSIYVTNIGPDV

-450 ITADFTPT
+450 VTADFTPT
-458 GSSANVSMF
+458 GSSANVSLF

-494 MQAFANGVGANS
+494 MQSFVNGTAASS
-506 NAHVIIVYET
+506 NAHVTIVYET
-516 TALSS
+516 TTLSS
-521 YDRATALAGTGYSN
+521 FDRASALADTGYST
-535 LYTATGSPAVL
+535 LYTATGSPAVI

-561 AISIIWTNSSNT
+561 AISIIWTNSGNT
-573 VQGYIAKDIILPA
+573 IQGYIAKDIILPA
-586 NSTIELCE
+586 NSTIELSE
-594 APKYMY
+594 APKYLY

>member
-32 KVVVVHDGS
+32 KIVVVHDGA
-41 SAGGVPLARGNHT
+41 SAGGIPLARGNHA
-54 QSAFDAANASV
+54 QAAFDAANATS
-65 TGATSAGSY
+65 TGSTSAGSY

-79 STANTAATNALSA
+79 STANTAATNATTADQRAVTS

-99 FLAAN
+99 FAA
-104 SAVDTWVR
+104 
-112 NAANSASSYAN
+112 
-123 GAFAVANAKF
+123 ANAKF
-133 SSTGGTI
+133 SATGGTI

-147 GNLSVSGNVFQVDA
+147 GNLSVSGNVFNVDA
-161 TNLSVEDNMIYL
+161 TNLNVEDNMIYL
-173 NANNTVANP
+173 NANNTVVNP
-182 DLGFAGNYNDGTY
+182 DLGFAGNYNDGAY
-195 HHAGMFRDATDGT
+195 HHTGMFRDATDGI
-208 WKFFYNYS
+208 WKFFYNYD

-226 TSHATFRIANL
+226 TGHATFRIANL

-261 THANAAFNAANN
+261 THANAAFTAANN
-273 STDTWV
+273 SVDTWV
-279 RSAANSAS
+279 RAAANSAS
-287 SYANSA
+287 SYANGA
-293 YAVAN
+293 FLAAN
-298 TGNTTATSASSYANS
+298 ASVNFIALGTANS
-313 AYLQANTAT
+313 A
-322 TNAATADQRA
+322 
-332 VTSGVYANAAYGVA
+332 GVYANTAYGVA

-397 AGGGSGLF
+397 GGGGSGLF
-405 NSSINVATGYAVT
+405 NSAINVATGYAIT
-418 NALSNAVVFSANAT
+418 SSLANAVVFSANAT
-432 IYSIYVTNIGADV
+432 IHSIYVTNIGPDV

-450 ITADFTPT
+450 VTADFTPT
-458 GSSANVSMF
+458 GSSANVSLF

-494 MQAFANGVGANS
+494 MQSFVNGTAASS
-506 NAHVIIVYET
+506 NAHVTIVYET

-521 YDRATALAGTGYSN
+521 FDRASALADTGYST
-535 LYTATGSPAVL
+535 LYTATGSPAVI

-561 AISIIWTNSSNT
+561 AISIIWTNSGNT
-573 VQGYIAKDIILPA
+573 IQGYIAKDIILPA
-586 NSTIELCE
+586 NSTIELSE
-594 APKYMY
+594 APKYLY

>member
-32 KVVVVHDGS
+32 KIVVVHDGA
-41 SAGGVPLARGNHT
+41 SAGGVPLARGNHA
-54 QSAFDAANASV
+54 QAAFDAANATS
-65 TGATSAGSY
+65 TGTTSAGSY

-79 STANTAATNALSA
+79 STANTAATNATTADQRAVTS

-99 FLAAN
+99 FAA
-104 SAVDTWVR
+104 
-112 NAANSASSYAN
+112 
-123 GAFAVANAKF
+123 ANAKF
-133 SSTGGTI
+133 SATGGTI

-147 GNLSVSGNVFQVDA
+147 GNLSVSGNVFNVDA
-161 TNLSVEDNMIYL
+161 TNLNVEDNMIYL
-173 NANNTVANP
+173 NANNTVVNP
-182 DLGFAGNYNDGTY
+182 DLGFAGNYNDGAY
-195 HHAGMFRDATDGT
+195 HHTGMFRDATDGI
-208 WKFFYNYS
+208 WKFFYNYD

-226 TSHATFRIANL
+226 TGHATFRIANL

-261 THANAAFNAANN
+261 THANAAFTAANN
-273 STDTWV
+273 SVDTWV
-279 RSAANSAS
+279 RAAANSAS
-287 SYANSA
+287 SYANGA
-293 YAVAN
+293 FLAAN
-298 TGNTTATSASSYANS
+298 ASVNFIALGTANS
-313 AYLQANTAT
+313 A
-322 TNAATADQRA
+322 
-332 VTSGVYANAAYGVA
+332 GVYANAAYGVA

-397 AGGGSGLF
+397 GGGSGLF
-405 NSSINVATGYAVT
+405 NSAINVATGYAIT
-418 NALSNAVVFSANAT
+418 SSLANAVVFSANAT
-432 IYSIYVTNIGADV
+432 IYSIYVTNIGPDV

-450 ITADFTPT
+450 VTADFTPT
-458 GSSANVSMF
+458 GSSANVSLF

-494 MQAFANGVGANS
+494 MQSFVNGTAASS
-506 NAHVIIVYET
+506 NAHVTIVYET

-521 YDRATALAGTGYSN
+521 FDRASALADTGYST
-535 LYTATGSPAVL
+535 LYTATGSPAVI

-561 AISIIWTNSSNT
+561 AISIIWTNSGNT
-573 VQGYIAKDIILPA
+573 IQGYIAKDIILPA
-586 NSTIELCE
+586 NSTIELSE
-594 APKYMY
+594 APKYLY

>member
-15 TSTFTG
+15 TSTFAG

-41 SAGGVPLARGNHT
+41 SPGGVPLARGNHA
-54 QSAFDAANASV
+54 QAAFDAANATS
-65 TGATSAGSY
+65 TGTTSAGSY

-79 STANTAATNALSA
+79 STANTAATNATTADQRAVTS

-99 FLAAN
+99 FAA
-104 SAVDTWVR
+104 
-112 NAANSASSYAN
+112 
-123 GAFAVANAKF
+123 ANAKF
-133 SSTGGTI
+133 SATGGTI
-140 SGDVVVT
+140 SGDVIVT

-182 DLGFAGNYNDGTY
+182 DLGFAGNYNDGAY
-195 HHAGMFRDATDGT
+195 HHAGMFRDATDGI
-208 WKFFYNYS
+208 WKFFYNYD

-226 TSHATFRIANL
+226 TGHATFRIANL

-261 THANAAFNAANN
+261 THANAAFTAANN
-273 STDTWV
+273 SVDTWV
-279 RSAANSAS
+279 RDAANSAS
-287 SYANSA
+287 SYANGA
-293 YAVAN
+293 FLAAN
-298 TGNTTATSASSYANS
+298 ASVNFIALGTANS
-313 AYLQANTAT
+313 A
-322 TNAATADQRA
+322 
-332 VTSGVYANAAYGVA
+332 GVYANAAYGVA

-405 NSSINVATGYAVT
+405 NSTINVSTGYAIT
-418 NALSNAVVFSANAT
+418 SSLANAVVFTANAT
-432 IYSIYVTNIGADV
+432 IYSIYVTNIGPDV

-450 ITADFTPT
+450 VTADFTPT
-458 GSSANVSMF
+458 GSSANVSLF

-494 MQAFANGVGANS
+494 MQSFVNGTAASS
-506 NAHVIIVYET
+506 NAHVTIVYET

-521 YDRATALAGTGYSN
+521 YDRATALAGTGYST
-535 LYTATGSPAVL
+535 LYTASGSPAVI

-561 AISIIWTNSSNT
+561 AISIIWSNSSNT
-573 VQGYIAKDIILPA
+573 IQGYIAKDIILPA
-586 NSTIELCE
+586 NSTIELSE
-594 APKYMY
+594 APKYLY
-600 SGDKLDIYSS
+600 AGDKLDIYSS

>member
-32 KVVVVHDGS
+32 KVVVVHDGA
-41 SAGGVPLARGNHT
+41 SAGGIPLARGNHA
-54 QSAFDAANASV
+54 QAAFDAANSTS

-79 STANTAATNALSA
+79 STANTAATNATTADQRAVTSGA
-92 GVYANAA
+92 YANAA
-99 FLAAN
+99 FAA
-104 SAVDTWVR
+104 
-112 NAANSASSYAN
+112 
-123 GAFAVANAKF
+123 ANAKF
-133 SSTGGTI
+133 SATGGTI

-147 GNLSVSGNVFQVDA
+147 GNLSVSGNVFNVDA
-161 TNLSVEDNMIYL
+161 TNLNVEDNMIYL

-182 DLGFAGNYNDGTY
+182 DLGFAGNYNDGSY
-195 HHAGMFRDATDGT
+195 HHAGMFRDATDGI
-208 WKFFYNYS
+208 WKFFYNYD

-226 TSHATFRIANL
+226 TGHATFRIANL

-261 THANAAFNAANN
+261 THANAAFTAANN
-273 STDTWV
+273 SVDTWV
-279 RSAANSAS
+279 RAAANSAS
-287 SYANSA
+287 SYANGA
-293 YAVAN
+293 FLAAN
-298 TGNTTATSASSYANS
+298 ASVNFIALGTANS
-313 AYLQANTAT
+313 A
-322 TNAATADQRA
+322 
-332 VTSGVYANAAYGVA
+332 GVYANAGFGVA

-397 AGGGSGLF
+397 GGGSGLF
-405 NSSINVATGYAVT
+405 NSAINVATGYAIT
-418 NALSNAVVFSANAT
+418 SSLANAVVFSANAT
-432 IYSIYVTNIGADV
+432 IHSIYVTNIGPDV

-450 ITADFTPT
+450 VTADFTPT
-458 GSSANVSMF
+458 GSSANVSLF

-494 MQAFANGVGANS
+494 MQSFVNGTAASS
-506 NAHVIIVYET
+506 NAHVTIVYET

-521 YDRATALAGTGYSN
+521 FDRASALAGTGYST
-535 LYTATGSPAVL
+535 LYTASGSPAVI

-561 AISIIWTNSSNT
+561 AISIIWTNSGNT
-573 VQGYIAKDIILPA
+573 IQGYIAKDIILPA
-586 NSTIELCE
+586 NSTIELSE
-594 APKYMY
+594 APKYLY

>member
-32 KVVVVHDGS
+32 KIVVVHDGA
-41 SAGGVPLARGNHT
+41 SAGGVPLARGNHA
-54 QSAFDAANASV
+54 QAAFDAANATS
-65 TGATSAGSY
+65 TGTTSAGSY

-79 STANTAATNALSA
+79 STANTAATNATTADQRAVTS

-99 FLAAN
+99 FAA
-104 SAVDTWVR
+104 
-112 NAANSASSYAN
+112 
-123 GAFAVANAKF
+123 ANAKF
-133 SSTGGTI
+133 SATGGTI

-147 GNLSVSGNVFQVDA
+147 GNLSVSGNVFNVDA
-161 TNLSVEDNMIYL
+161 TNLNVEDNMIYL
-173 NANNTVANP
+173 NANNTVVNP
-182 DLGFAGNYNDGTY
+182 DLGFAGNYNDGAY
-195 HHAGMFRDATDGT
+195 HHTGMFRDATDGI
-208 WKFFYNYS
+208 WKFFYNYD

-226 TSHATFRIANL
+226 TGHATFRIANL

-254 NHTNTAY
+254 NHTNIAY
-261 THANAAFNAANN
+261 THANAAFTAANN
-273 STDTWV
+273 STDSWV
-279 RSAANSAS
+279 RDAANSAS
-287 SYANSA
+287 SYANGA
-293 YAVAN
+293 FLAAN
-298 TGNTTATSASSYANS
+298 ASVNFIALGTANS
-313 AYLQANTAT
+313 A
-322 TNAATADQRA
+322 
-332 VTSGVYANAAYGVA
+332 GVYANAAYGVA

-397 AGGGSGLF
+397 GGGSGLF
-405 NSSINVATGYAVT
+405 NSAINVATGYAIT
-418 NALSNAVVFSANAT
+418 SSLANAVVFSANAT
-432 IYSIYVTNIGADV
+432 IYSIYVTNIGPDV

-450 ITADFTPT
+450 VTADFTPT
-458 GSSANVSMF
+458 GSSANVSLF

-494 MQAFANGVGANS
+494 MQSFVNGTAASS
-506 NAHVIIVYET
+506 NAHVTIVYET

-521 YDRATALAGTGYSN
+521 FDRASALAGTGYST
-535 LYTATGSPAVL
+535 LYTASGSPAVI

-561 AISIIWTNSSNT
+561 AISIIWTNSGNT
-573 VQGYIAKDIILPA
+573 IQGYIAKDIILPA
-586 NSTIELCE
+586 NSTIELSE
-594 APKYMY
+594 APKYLY